1 MILNGLMAISDALWG
16 TPMIVVLVSM
26 GLYLSIRFHFYY
38 NFRHIGFHFRN
49 TFGKMFQRHGSGQGS
64 VSGFAAACTAMAN
77 TIGVGNIGGVATAI
91 VSGGPGAVFWMWVS
105 GCLGMSTKACEIIL
119 GQRFRVKYSESMD
132 EYMCDRSFVMRNALG
147 WRKGAFLLAIA
158 CFTLGPWTCSVQ
170 TESVV
175 AYGTVPVKGERK

>member
-38 NFRHIGFHFRN
+38 NFRHIGFHFCN

-77 TIGVGNIGGVATAI
+77 TIGVGNIGGVATPSFPVALVPSFGCGSQA
-91 VSGGPGAVFWMWVS
+91 VSACRRRPVKSSWASAFASSILNPWTNTCATGPLPCATPWAGGKGLSCWPLPVSPWGPGRAVSRRNLSSLM
-105 GCLGMSTKACEIIL
+105 GQCL
-119 GQRFRVKYSESMD
+119 
-132 EYMCDRSFVMRNALG
+132 
-147 WRKGAFLLAIA
+147 
-158 CFTLGPWTCSVQ
+158 
-170 TESVV
+170 
-175 AYGTVPVKGERK
+175 

>member
-1 MILNGLMAISDALWG
+1 MDWGKIMILNGLMAISDALWG

-38 NFRHIGFHFRN
+38 NFRHIGFHFCN

-91 VSGGPGAVFWMWVS
+91 VSGGPGAVFLDVGLRLS
-105 GCLGMSTKACEIIL
+105 
-119 GQRFRVKYSESMD
+119 RHVD
-132 EYMCDRSFVMRNALG
+132 EGL
-147 WRKGAFLLAIA
+147 
-158 CFTLGPWTCSVQ
+158 
-170 TESVV
+170 
-175 AYGTVPVKGERK
+175 